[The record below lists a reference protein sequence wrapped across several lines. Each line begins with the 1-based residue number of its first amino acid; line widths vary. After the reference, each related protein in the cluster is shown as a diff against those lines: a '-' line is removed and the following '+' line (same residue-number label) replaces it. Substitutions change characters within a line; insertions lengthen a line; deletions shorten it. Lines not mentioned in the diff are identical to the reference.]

1 MAEEKTLRQMLERR
15 LAELKQERNSF
26 FPHWQELTRF
36 LSPRTGKYLTV
47 DRNKGAKK
55 NDEIINS
62 CATTSLRTLKS
73 GMHAGMTSQAR
84 PWFRLTTDDAEMMKN
99 AAIKEWL
106 FEVENRMRIVF
117 SRSNFYNVMPQLYG
131 STGGHGTAAMAILE
145 DHETVIRCFPFP
157 VGTFMIALNDRLKC
171 DTLYRQFPMTVRQV
185 VMAFGLDNV
194 SQTVRSMWDRG
205 SYEQPVEIVHA
216 IEPNRD
222 RDTSKLNAKD
232 KPVRSVYWE
241 AGASRDHQFLR
252 ESGFDE
258 FPVMAPRWDV
268 EGDDI
273 YGYSPGMDALGLVKG
288 LQFYEKRKAEAID
301 KMVRPPM
308 LADASLRMQRSSI
321 LPGDVTY
328 IDNLANMQNAGFRPA
343 YQFNPNTAELR
354 ADINEIKQEIRKIF
368 FEDLML
374 MFATSDVSQVTAREV
389 EERHQEKLLVLGPTI
404 ERFGEELYDPAID
417 RTFSIML
424 RRGLIPPAPKDLQ
437 GQSLKVEYISIMAQA
452 QKLIG
457 TASMER
463 VTGYVGNLANFNP
476 EAVDKLNIDAA
487 IDEYASMHGVPP
499 NVIRSKDEVGG
510 IRQKRAQAQQSQQAM
525 QALPAMADAA
535 TAAKT
540 LSETNVSETNAL
552 TRLLGA

>member
-1 MAEEKTLRQMLERR
+1 MADTLRQMLERR

-26 FPHWQELTRF
+26 LPHWQELTQF

-84 PWFRLTTDDAEMMKN
+84 PWFRLTTDDTEMMKN
-99 AAIKEWL
+99 AAVKEWL
-106 FEVENRMRIVF
+106 FEVENRMRIIF
-117 SRSNFYNVMPQLYG
+117 SRSNFYNVMPQIYG
-131 STGGHGTAAMAILE
+131 ATGGHGTAAMAILE

-157 VGTFMIALNDRLKC
+157 VGTFMVALNDRLKC
-171 DTLYRQFPMTVRQV
+171 DTLYREFPMTVRQIV
-185 VMAFGLDNV
+185 QAFGLDNV
-194 SQTVRSMWDRG
+194 SQTIRSMYDRG
-205 SYEQPVEIVHA
+205 TYEQPVEIVHA
-216 IEPNRD
+216 IEPNRE
-222 RDTSKLNAKD
+222 RDPSQLGAKD
-232 KPVRSVYWE
+232 KPFRSVYWE
-241 AGASRDHQFLR
+241 AGASKDHAFLR
-252 ESGFDE
+252 ESGFDD

-308 LADASLRMQRSSI
+308 LGDSSLRTQRTSI

-328 IDNLANMQNAGFRPA
+328 IDNLAAQQHAGFRPA
-343 YQFNPNTAELR
+343 YQFSPNTAELR
-354 ADINEIKQEIRKIF
+354 ADINEIKEEIRKIF

-404 ERFGEELYDPAID
+404 ERFGEELYDPVID
-417 RTFSIML
+417 RTFQIMM
-424 RRGLIPPAPKDLQ
+424 RRGLVPPPPKDLQ
-437 GQSLKVEYISIMAQA
+437 GQGLKVEYISIMAQA

-463 VTGYVGNLANFNP
+463 VSGYVGNLANLNP

-499 NVIRSKDEVGG
+499 NVIRSADEVGLVRKQRAAAQ
-510 IRQKRAQAQQSQQAM
+510 RQQQMVAAAP
-525 QALPAMADAA
+525 ALADAA

-540 LSETNVSETNAL
+540 LSETSVDQPSAL
-552 TRLLGA
+552 ARLMGAA